1 MREESTSE
9 NTQNA
14 KENTQKAT
22 ATKKESTMKA
32 TEKKAKTCQDCGK
45 KMKAGEHLYGT
56 YRDRY
61 PNGYAYVCQECY
73 IGEKPIIAR
82 VYPR

>member
-1 MREESTSE
+1 LTH
-9 NTQNA
+9 NATQHA
-14 KENTQKAT
+14 TQKE
-22 ATKKESTMKA
+22 KESTMKA

-61 PNGYAYVCQECY
+61 PNGHAYVCQECY

>member
-1 MREESTSE
+1 
-9 NTQNA
+9 
-14 KENTQKAT
+14 
-22 ATKKESTMKA
+22 MKA
-32 TEKKAKTCQDCGK
+32 TEKKTKTCPDCGK
-45 KMKAGEHLYGT
+45 QMKAGERLYGS

-61 PNGYAYVCQECY
+61 PKGHAYVCQECY